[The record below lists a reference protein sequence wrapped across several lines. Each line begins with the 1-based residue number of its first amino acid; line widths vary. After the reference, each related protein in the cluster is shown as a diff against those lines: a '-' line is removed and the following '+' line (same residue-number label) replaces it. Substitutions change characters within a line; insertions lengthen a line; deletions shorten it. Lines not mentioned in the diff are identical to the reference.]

1 MLNGVSMQVQ
11 PGHHIAICGR
21 TGSGKTSTILCLL
34 QMITMRS
41 GRVEIDGVDIAQL
54 RAEDLRSRINV
65 VPQDPLLMPGS
76 VRFNVDPSKIVPQ
89 DAIISALVRVR
100 LWDTVHE
107 LGGIDQTMDTEA
119 WSAGQRQL
127 LCLARAIVRKSNL
140 LLLDEATSRYD
151 HLDIYKQSI
160 C

>member
-1 MLNGVSMQVQ
+1 
-11 PGHHIAICGR
+11 
-21 TGSGKTSTILCLL
+21 
-34 QMITMRS
+34 
-41 GRVEIDGVDIAQL
+41 
-54 RAEDLRSRINV
+54 
-65 VPQDPLLMPGS
+65 MPGS

-100 LWDTVHE
+100 LWDTVHG